1 MSGFLEDRVMD
12 ELADMHNQ
20 QADQMTFMQVNAAA
34 PVEQQDTPP
43 AGAGVAMAAS
53 FMDESYSPP
62 PTKPKY
68 TEQQLGMMPDW
79 IETSKRMYRVME
91 GYEFIGSDKQ
101 AAAYGM
107 DLMAEFNWN
116 VTGPAGL
123 PGEAGISSPGLIGQV
138 WNVLNSGGYTDLDGN
153 LVTKENNANDFLFML
168 NTYADT
174 KTEGATIKRSLRALL
189 GAPETSASLFGGIAA
204 PFIKAAAMKSS
215 SMTARQMLMGVAKAA
230 GFTTEV
236 AKRAPGKSG
245 AVAGA
250 AYADIYEGANMILE
264 TAAGMP
270 PSLGEAVTRTV
281 TSSLVGAGIGG
292 ALGKALGGAAEEAAP
307 AVRKGVVS
315 AGEAAEAR
323 MAERGPLANRLMAG
337 VDPME
342 VIDPALAAAGR
353 VAQDTK
359 VVAPGTVIPPKT
371 TAPTA
376 QELASAQS
384 DNRQAA
390 SAVAERLNVTVP
402 EAERVAGGQYVAG
415 APGGGRWTDLPQ
427 EKLNERG
434 PGFAGTDAD
443 LERMWQESLNEVSQ
457 AARDAV
463 ERTGATWKAFPAAS
477 WDKAMRLPNRS
488 QLWYELSGESFVDR
502 LPDLTLDEHM
512 MFVDLVGAT
521 SARAAPGPNLERAVA
536 VLSQKLRGVPID
548 VDLTTESTVAAALQ
562 REGVGVSS
570 DLANK
575 TGMFSDTLA
584 LTGGL
589 PVRYPISVND
599 VWVAKAY
606 GISDSA
612 LSGNQAL
619 HEVFGKYMNKLR
631 DFTNAQGGTDIP
643 HQSWH
648 KQARQWV
655 EMRAADEGID
665 TSQVVSV
672 EGNDYAGEFGKLI
685 NKLEA
690 AGIDVPGGV
699 LTKDILMDPRV
710 ADALR
715 STTPAY
721 RAAPKAT
728 VEFGTLLT
736 PAGEKAAGIF
746 AAAREAGD
754 TLTQSEYLG
763 TLTGGMYQSARGK
776 TLWEKTVRLATGQ
789 SQSVTRISAP
799 TKADPF
805 AYSGTFEGAAAPNIR
820 IPLKDM
826 SPDQIA
832 YFNAMAGKGLKQK
845 AMAAAEIKNIE
856 LNDALPEG
864 YVETSTLYFP
874 WNETVPEE
882 LVIGVSRALGEGFE
896 VSASKTPGGLKID
909 INPRFTDDGVEGPS
923 VDAIDSATDFL
934 ENEFGAQN
942 VKEFRA
948 AYRSEYGQ
956 NYVEDDGTGKVYD
969 GIIDATLKGWED
981 EAAKSI
987 QSIAGTNA
995 TADAI
1000 TAFLRGETDD
1010 IAITGDGVTSAQKT
1024 SIRGR
1029 ASTVRKKLRAR
1040 IDTHNEAL
1048 GEWGQIGAD
1057 LDAKMTAA
1065 IPKWE
1070 RRAEA
1075 RAKKEGGSE

>member
-1 MSGFLEDRVMD
+1 MSGFLEDIVTD
-12 ELADMHNQ
+12 EIVQMYNQ
-20 QADQMTFMQVNAAA
+20 QADQNAFLKA
-34 PVEQQDTPP
+34 D
-43 AGAGVAMAAS
+43 VAMQDAMQAAEQS
-53 FMDESYSPP
+53 GMAIAAGPMDESYSPP
-62 PTKPKY
+62 PSKPKY
-68 TEQQLGMMPDW
+68 TEDQLTMMPDW
-79 IETSKRMYRVME
+79 IEVSKRMYRVME

-101 AAAYGM
+101 AAAYGL
-107 DLMAEFNWN
+107 DLVSEFNWN
-116 VTGPAGL
+116 VTGPAGF
-123 PGEAGISSPGLIGQV
+123 PGDAGISSPGMIGQV
-138 WNVLNSGGYTDLDGN
+138 WKIVNSGGYTDLYGN
-153 LVTKENNANDFLFML
+153 LVTRENNANDFLFL
-168 NTYADT
+168 LDTYADT
-174 KTEGATIKRSLRALL
+174 KIEGATIKRSLRALF
-189 GAPETSASLFGGIAA
+189 GAPETYGSIGGGLAA
-204 PFIKAAAMKSS
+204 PFIKGAAMKTS
-215 SMTARQMLMGVAKAA
+215 SMTARQMLMLAAKTA
-230 GFTTEV
+230 GYTTQL
-236 AKRAPGKSG
+236 AKRKPATSG

-250 AYADIYEGANMILE
+250 AYADLYEGGQMILE
-264 TAAGMP
+264 TAAGAP
-270 PSLGEAVTRTV
+270 PSLQEAVTRALT
-281 TSSLVGAGIGG
+281 TTAAGATIGG
-292 ALGKALGGAAEEAAP
+292 TLGKLLGSTVEEAGP
-307 AVRKGVVS
+307 AVRQGVVS

-323 MAERGPLANRLMAG
+323 MAERGPLASRVMSG

-342 VIDPALAAAGR
+342 VIDPALAAAGKM
-353 VAQDTK
+353 AQDTK
-359 VVAPGTVIPPKT
+359 TVSPGTAIPAKT

-376 QELASAQS
+376 DEIAAAQV
-384 DNRQAA
+384 DQRQT
-390 SAVAERLNVTVP
+390 AESVSQRLNVTVP
-402 EAERVAGGQYVAG
+402 ESERVAGGTYVVG

-443 LERMWQESLNEVSQ
+443 LERMWEESLNEVSQ

-536 VLSQKLRGVPID
+536 VLSQKLRGVPVD

-631 DFTNAQGGTDIP
+631 DFTNAQGGEGIR
-643 HQSWH
+643 HESWH

-665 TSQVVSV
+665 TSKVVSV

-685 NKLEA
+685 EKLEA

-715 STTPAY
+715 PTTPSY
-721 RAAPKAT
+721 RSAPKAT

-736 PAGEKAAGIF
+736 PSGEKAANIF

-763 TLTGGMYQSARGK
+763 TLTSGMYASARGK

-789 SQSVTRISAP
+789 SQMVTRISAP

-845 AMAAAEIKNIE
+845 AMAAAEIRNIG

-864 YVETSTLYFP
+864 YIETSTLYFP

-882 LVIGVSRALGEGFE
+882 LIIGVSKALGDGFE

-923 VDAIDSATDFL
+923 ADAIDSATDFL
-934 ENEFGAQN
+934 ENEFGAKN

-948 AYRSEYGQ
+948 AYKSEYGQ
-956 NYVEDDGTGKVYD
+956 NYVEDDGTGSVYD
-969 GIIDATLKGWED
+969 GIIEATLKGWED
-981 EAAKSI
+981 EAAQAI
-987 QSIAGTNA
+987 QSIAGTRA
-995 TADAI
+995 TPDAI
-1000 TAFLRGETDD
+1000 TAFLRGEADD

-1024 SIRGR
+1024 SIRSR
-1029 ASTVRKKLRAR
+1029 ASTVRKRLRAR
-1040 IDTHNEAL
+1040 IDSHNEAL
-1048 GEWGQIGAD
+1048 KEWGQIGAD
-1057 LDAKMTAA
+1057 LNAKMTAA

-1070 RRAEA
+1070 RRAAA
-1075 RAKKEGGSE
+1075 RAKKQGGGE